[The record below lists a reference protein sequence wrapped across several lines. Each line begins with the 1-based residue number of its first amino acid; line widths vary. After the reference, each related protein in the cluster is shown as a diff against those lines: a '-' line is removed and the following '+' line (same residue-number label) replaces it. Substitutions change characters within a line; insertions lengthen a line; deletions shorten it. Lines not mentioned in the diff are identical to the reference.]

1 MAMGMW
7 WGVPSLPSIAMH
19 EGMLGIDRNESPLE
33 KKTKKT
39 NFNEKMTKNS
49 GFFGK
54 ITGKCLTMVPKYHIL
69 VL

>member
-1 MAMGMW
+1 MGMW

-39 NFNEKMTKNS
+39 NFNEKWKRKTLEY
-49 GFFGK
+49 GGAIYYVPH
-54 ITGKCLTMVPKYHIL
+54 ITFCGYF
-69 VL
+69 